1 MSDLNEDLDER
12 AVKAVEEI
20 TRAKSAGER
29 VSVAAIAL
37 EYRVSKFRLYRRLQG
52 KGGRTARKPINKKL
66 SETQEGALIRYIR
79 TLDEIGLSVRLDQ
92 ISNIANAILKEDC
105 LEDDSPPTVGQHW
118 PQRFLELYPGLHKV
132 KQKPL
137 ELERKLAHDPAV
149 ILGWFERF
157 QALREKFGVQNEDI

>member
-66 SETQEGALIRYIR
+66 SETQEGALIQYIR
-79 TLDEIGLSVRLDQ
+79 TLDEIGLGVRLDQ
-92 ISNIANAILKEDC
+92 ISNIANAILKKDC
-105 LEDDSPPTVGQHW
+105 LEDDSPPTVSQHW
-118 PQRFLELYPGLHKV
+118 P
-132 KQKPL
+132 
-137 ELERKLAHDPAV
+137 
-149 ILGWFERF
+149 
-157 QALREKFGVQNEDI
+157 